1 MNDKFYCY
9 SKRMRYFIMS
19 FGLRYI
25 DFGVNK
31 NTKAQYYVFEK
42 SKKLD
47 KIIDLY
53 NSAKHSI

>member
-1 MNDKFYCY
+1 MNDKFYC
-9 SKRMRYFIMS
+9 FIMS

-25 DFGVNK
+25 GFGVNK

-53 NSAKHSI
+53 NSVKHSI